1 MTANSAIKSS
11 FDQILEAAALGYAIS
26 WPGPTGTDAAGNAVN
41 PFETP
46 TGAGAVWLEVTFMPN
61 RGVDDRLAN
70 DGYVSPQGMYQVTV
84 VGRPQPEIRLRVV
97 AEQVQAAFPK
107 GTRISGNIRV
117 GSHPYTTSVLI
128 EADRM
133 RLPVT
138 IEYSE

>member
-1 MTANSAIKSS
+1 MTANSAIETALNE
-11 FDQILEAAALGYAIS
+11 ILEAAVLGLPIS
-26 WPGPTGTDAAGNAVN
+26 WPGLDFTPPTSGN
-41 PFETP
+41 
-46 TGAGAVWLEVTFMPN
+46 WLEVNFLPN

-70 DGYVSPQGMYQVTV
+70 DGYVSPQGIYQVAAV
-84 VGRPQPEIRLRVV
+84 SRPQSELRLRAV